1 MLRSD
6 AWNCILKMTVPLP
19 LVAPRL
25 KLTFT
30 AVPRAND
37 VADVPLEVSVAA
49 EALSVVVS
57 TVGAVGLTDVTVK
70 LWLAALFCKSVTVIV
85 WVPDRPAGMA
95 M

>member
-1 MLRSD
+1 MLRSG

-25 KLTFT
+25 KLTLT
-30 AVPRAND
+30 EAPGANVD
-37 VADVPLEVSVAA
+37 AAVPLEVCVAA
-49 EALSVVVS
+49 VLLSVVVS
-57 TVGAVGLTDVTVK
+57 TVGAVSAPVTVNVA
-70 LWLAALFCKSVTVIV
+70 LAALFCKSVAVIV